1 MKKTKRW
8 VLFPLLLAVLVVIGG
23 IVLLAAWTAPIDT
36 SFSFDDSLNNGKE
49 LLVEWGVEPELAK
62 HISSGGILDGM
73 LKSNHFYCRQKW
85 FDADGRAFLR
95 ESHVLI
101 ENGQAKN
108 AGEEKDGEETVKNAA
123 VTEDTLLVFVQS
135 ETGIVTVA
143 RLLTQKEMPAI
154 RLTDQIR
161 LVASNLNFV
170 TGSGFGLLV
179 TEGNGKRGYRY
190 LDSSVAISDSAA
202 ALQIDI
208 PLPFSKKVEQ
218 CMSLPPPNSRAATS
232 CSGRQEPRF
241 PPATVTTRCFRKHGQ
256 TTACFSPLTR
266 QIRSED
272 IRQATLICRI
282 EKQKE
287 KGTAPQQ
294 EEIPSL

>member
-8 VLFPLLLAVLVVIGG
+8 VLFPLLLAVLVVICG
-23 IVLLAAWTAPIDT
+23 IVLLAGWTAPIDT
-36 SFSFDDSLNNGKE
+36 SFGFDDSLNNGKE
-49 LLVEWGVEPELAK
+49 VLVEWGVEPELAK

-108 AGEEKDGEETVKNAA
+108 AGEAKDGEETIKNAA

-179 TEGNGKRGYRY
+179 TEGGGESGYRY

-218 CMSLPPPNSRAATS
+218 MYVLAAAQFQS
-232 CSGRQEPRF
+232 SDELF
-241 PPATVTTRCFRKHGQ
+241 
-256 TTACFSPLTR
+256 
-266 QIRSED
+266 
-272 IRQATLICRI
+272 RQARTTISSGYCHNTLFS
-282 EKQKE
+282 ETWADN
-287 KGTAPQQ
+287 GLLFSFDPTDPV
-294 EEIPSL
+294 